1 MRFPPATHLVVM
13 VSGSQ
18 EDAEALRNE
27 VTSVLAPMGLR
38 LSEEK
43 TKICHID
50 EGFDFLGFRIQRR
63 LQRGSDKRRVY
74 TYPSKRSLASV
85 VDKVRALTRRSR
97 HRALADLLRQVNP
110 VLRGWCNYFRYGVSK
125 RTFSYVDAY
134 AWRRI
139 VGWIRKRHPKANW
152 GTIRRRHLPNW
163 EISDDGVGM
172 FRPRAVPVTR
182 YRYRHAHIPTP
193 WASTTT
199 GGSPASAA

>member
-1 MRFPPATHLVVM
+1 
-13 VSGSQ
+13 
-18 EDAEALRNE
+18 
-27 VTSVLAPMGLR
+27 MGLR

-110 VLRGWCNYFRYGVSK
+110 VLRGWCNYCVS
-125 RTFSYVDAY
+125 RGRARSD
-134 AWRRI
+134 RRW
-139 VGWIRKRHPKANW
+139 VLM
-152 GTIRRRHLPNW
+152 T
-163 EISDDGVGM
+163 
-172 FRPRAVPVTR
+172 
-182 YRYRHAHIPTP
+182 
-193 WASTTT
+193 
-199 GGSPASAA
+199 